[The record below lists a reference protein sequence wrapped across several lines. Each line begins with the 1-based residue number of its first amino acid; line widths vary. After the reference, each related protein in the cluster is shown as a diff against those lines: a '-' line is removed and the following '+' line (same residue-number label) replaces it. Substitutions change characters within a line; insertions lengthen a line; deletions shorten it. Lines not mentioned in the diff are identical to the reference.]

1 MYLLYTI
8 NINGDIYERKIVE
21 GEKASLNYLN
31 YLEEKGKQDF
41 SIFNGLKCKSK
52 MNYLKFS
59 FVNNNYDYIEHVYE
73 LKEEDEENE

>member
-8 NINGDIYERKIVE
+8 NVNGDIYKRKIIE
-21 GEKASLNYLN
+21 GEKPSLKYLN

-41 SIFNGLKCKSK
+41 SRFHGLKIKSK

-59 FVNNNYDYIEHVYE
+59 FVNDNYDYIEHVYE
-73 LKEEDEENE
+73 LKEDDEDYE

>member
-8 NINGDIYERKIVE
+8 KVNGDIYERKI
-21 GEKASLNYLN
+21 
-31 YLEEKGKQDF
+31 
-41 SIFNGLKCKSK
+41 KSY

-59 FVNNNYDYIEHVYE
+59 FVNDNYDYIEHIYE